1 MATAINVLK
10 QNISELLSSGKN
22 SKFVIPEYQRPYD
35 WTYEEIET
43 LFEDLW
49 EFASTSGGSEKDG
62 TYFLGCIVSYKNE
75 NKENEIIDGQQR
87 ITSLFLLLRAIYT
100 KLSTIENQTDSSK
113 HFCKEIE
120 NTIGCKIN

>member
-43 LFEDLW
+43 LFEDL
-49 EFASTSGGSEKDG
+49 
-62 TYFLGCIVSYKNE
+62 
-75 NKENEIIDGQQR
+75 
-87 ITSLFLLLRAIYT
+87 
-100 KLSTIENQTDSSK
+100 
-113 HFCKEIE
+113 
-120 NTIGCKIN
+120 

>member
-62 TYFLGCIVSYKNE
+62 TYF
-75 NKENEIIDGQQR
+75 
-87 ITSLFLLLRAIYT
+87 
-100 KLSTIENQTDSSK
+100 
-113 HFCKEIE
+113 
-120 NTIGCKIN
+120 